1 MNKKK
6 NYLRFYISFLFFLI
20 FFIKF
25 STTAVVANIY
35 KIVDIEISESYELNF
50 NKEKLIDIAF
60 KIAFE
65 ELMLKINVSYNIKRT
80 QYINLNIIKSLI
92 DSFSIIDEKFIDNK
106 YIAKFEVDFDK
117 KQVHEL
123 LERNNIFPSIPIEK
137 NVFII
142 PVLID
147 SEKNQISLFSENP
160 FYFNWN
166 SFDENHF
173 LLKYILPNEDL
184 DDLNLIK
191 KNLQNIEDYDF
202 SEIISKYDLK
212 DYIILIFF
220 NDKDKLRAVS
230 KIYLNNNLIVSN
242 KIFSG
247 IKNYDKNSL
256 YDLIKE
262 LKVFYEDEWKKINLI
277 NTSIKLP
284 VTLSLDS
291 KNYQLI
297 KKFEK
302 KLLNLDLVS
311 NFYIEYF
318 SSDVTIYKIIYN
330 GSPDKFAAEFE
341 RDNFKINTSYKI
353 WRIE

>member
-25 STTAVVANIY
+25 STTAVAANTY
-35 KIVDIEISESYELNF
+35 KIVDIEISEPYELNF

-60 KIAFE
+60 KTAFE
-65 ELMLKINVSYNIKRT
+65 ELMLKVNVSYNIKRT
-80 QYINLNIIKSLI
+80 KYINLNIIKSLI

-123 LERNNIFPSIPIEK
+123 LEKNNIFPSIPVEK

-166 SFDENHF
+166 SFDENNF

-212 DYIILIFF
+212 DYIIVIFF
-220 NDKDKLRAVS
+220 NDIDKLRVVS

-242 KIFSG
+242 KIFSE
-247 IKNYDKNSL
+247 IKNYDNNSL
-256 YDLIKE
+256 YDLIRE

-297 KKFEK
+297 QKFEK

-311 NFYIEYF
+311 NYYIEYF
-318 SSDVTIYKIIYN
+318 SNDVTIYKIIYN
-330 GSPDKFAAEFE
+330 SSPDKFLTEFKI
-341 RDNFKINTSYKI
+341 DNFKINTSYKI

>member
-25 STTAVVANIY
+25 STTAVAENTY
-35 KIVDIEISESYELNF
+35 KIVDIEISEPYELNF

-60 KIAFE
+60 KTAFE
-65 ELMLKINVSYNIKRT
+65 ELMLKVNVSYNIKRT
-80 QYINLNIIKSLI
+80 KYINLNIIKSLI

-123 LERNNIFPSIPIEK
+123 LERNNIFPSIPVEK

-166 SFDENHF
+166 SFDENNF

-212 DYIILIFF
+212 DYIIVIFF
-220 NDKDKLRAVS
+220 NDIDKLRVVS

-242 KIFSG
+242 KIFSE
-247 IKNYDKNSL
+247 IKNYDNNSL

-297 KKFEK
+297 QKFEK

-311 NFYIEYF
+311 NYYIEYF
-318 SSDVTIYKIIYN
+318 SNDVTIYKIIYN
-330 GSPDKFAAEFE
+330 SSPDKFLTEFKI
-341 RDNFKINTSYKI
+341 DNFKINTSYKI

>member
-1 MNKKK
+1 MNKNK

-20 FFIKF
+20 FIIKF
-25 STTAVVANIY
+25 STIAVAANIY
-35 KIVDIEISESYELNF
+35 KIVDIEISKPYELNF
-50 NKEKLIDIAF
+50 NKEELIDIAF

-65 ELMLKINVSYNIKRT
+65 KLMLKINVSYNIKRT

-166 SFDENHF
+166 SFDENNF

-212 DYIILIFF
+212 DYIIVIFF
-220 NDKDKLRAVS
+220 NDIDKLRVVS

-242 KIFSG
+242 KIFSE
-247 IKNYDKNSL
+247 IKNYDNNSL
-256 YDLIKE
+256 YDLIRE

-297 KKFEK
+297 QKFEK

-311 NFYIEYF
+311 NYYIEYF
-318 SSDVTIYKIIYN
+318 SNDVTIYKIIYN
-330 GSPDKFAAEFE
+330 SSPDKFLTEFKI
-341 RDNFKINTSYKI
+341 DNFKINTSYKI

>member
-25 STTAVVANIY
+25 STTIVSANTY
-35 KIVDIEISESYELNF
+35 KIVNIKISEPYELNF
-50 NKEKLIDIAF
+50 DKEKLIDIAF
-60 KIAFE
+60 KTAFE
-65 ELMLKINVSYNIKRT
+65 ELMLKINVSYNLKRT
-80 QYINLNIIKSLI
+80 KYINLNIIKSLI
-92 DSFSIIDEKFIDNK
+92 NSFSIIDEKFIDNK

-123 LERNNIFPSIPIEK
+123 LERNNIFPSIPVEK
-137 NVFII
+137 NVFLM

-147 SEKNQISLFSENP
+147 SEKSQISLFSENP

-166 SFDENHF
+166 SFDENYF

-191 KNLQNIEDYDF
+191 INMNNIEDYDF
-202 SEIISKYDLK
+202 SEIISKYDLE
-212 DYIILIFF
+212 DYIIAIFF
-220 NDKDKLRAVS
+220 NNKDKLRVLS
-230 KIYLNNNLIVSN
+230 KINLNNNLIVSN
-242 KIFSG
+242 KIFSQ
-247 IKNYDKNSL
+247 IKNYDQNSF
-256 YDLIKE
+256 DNLIKE
-262 LKVFYEDEWKKINLI
+262 LKVYYEDEWKKINLI

-297 KKFEK
+297 QKFEK

-311 NFYIEYF
+311 NFYIDHF
-318 SSDVTIYKIIYN
+318 SSDATIYKIIYN
-330 GSPDKFAAEFE
+330 SSPDKFANEFE

>member
-123 LERNNIFPSIPIEK
+123 LEKNNIFPSIPVEK

-166 SFDENHF
+166 SFDENNF

-256 YDLIKE
+256 YDLIK
-262 LKVFYEDEWKKINLI
+262 
-277 NTSIKLP
+277 
-284 VTLSLDS
+284 
-291 KNYQLI
+291 
-297 KKFEK
+297 
-302 KLLNLDLVS
+302 
-311 NFYIEYF
+311 
-318 SSDVTIYKIIYN
+318 
-330 GSPDKFAAEFE
+330 
-341 RDNFKINTSYKI
+341 
-353 WRIE
+353 